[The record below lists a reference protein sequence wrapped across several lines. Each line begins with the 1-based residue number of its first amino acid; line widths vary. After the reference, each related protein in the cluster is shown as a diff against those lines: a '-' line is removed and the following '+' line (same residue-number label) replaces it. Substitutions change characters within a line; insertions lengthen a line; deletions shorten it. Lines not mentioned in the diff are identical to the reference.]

1 MGVQE
6 RLSLEAISE
15 HSLIACT
22 HIHRYRL
29 AAELVSGLRVLD
41 LGCGVGYGS
50 EIMASVA
57 ASVHGVDSDAATVDT
72 AARTIGARTSATF
85 EVADAVAYLQEGLAD
100 RFDVVVCFEALEHFD
115 DPEIAIAGF
124 RKQAK
129 YGLGLIL
136 SVPNSRAF
144 EEENEFH
151 RSQFGYLEAVALAD
165 SIPNTV
171 MINQYLT
178 EGSLISA
185 EQAADDLDATL
196 ENLEQAESEYANHFI
211 LVTNLDH
218 DLATRLSA
226 RAQILEAPTHNRYM
240 RSLEQGNREL
250 LRRNNELAR
259 KMMGGQSPS
268 TSKVDSAAV
277 AFVASLKDRIAT
289 LEESIMTQETELVAE
304 LAQREEMILAQRRE
318 ILEIRQQVL
327 AVAAPIDHPGFLA
340 RIKQRLRV

>member
-6 RLSLEAISE
+6 RLSLEAVSE
-15 HSLIACT
+15 HTLIACT
-22 HIHRYRL
+22 HTHRYRL
-29 AAELVSGLRVLD
+29 AAELVGGLRVLD

-50 EIMASVA
+50 EIMAGLA
-57 ASVHGVDSDAATVDT
+57 ASVHGVDSDVATIDI
-72 AARTIGARTSATF
+72 AARTIGARTFATF
-85 EVADAVAYLQEGLAD
+85 EVADAVAYIQEELTD

-115 DPEIAIAGF
+115 DPEIAIAGL

-129 YGLGLIL
+129 GGLGLIL

-171 MINQYLT
+171 MVNQYLT
-178 EGSLISA
+178 EGSLICA

-196 ENLEQAESEYANHFI
+196 ENLEQAEIEYANHFI

-218 DLATRLSA
+218 DLAVRLSA

-240 RSLEQGNREL
+240 RSLEIGNREL

-259 KMMGGQSPS
+259 KMMAGRSPT

-277 AFVASLKDRIAT
+277 AFVAAFKDRIAT
-289 LEESIMTQETELVAE
+289 LEAD
-304 LAQREEMILAQRRE
+304 LAQREELVLAQRHE
-318 ILEIRQQVL
+318 ILELRQQLLTTATSV
-327 AVAAPIDHPGFLA
+327 VQSGFLA
-340 RIKQRLRV
+340 RIKQRTRA

>member
-6 RLSLEAISE
+6 RLSLEAVSE

-50 EIMASVA
+50 EVMAGVA

-85 EVADAVAYLQEGLAD
+85 EVADAVAYLQQELTD

-115 DPEIAIAGF
+115 DPELAIAGL
-124 RKQAK
+124 RKQAED
-129 YGLGLIL
+129 GLGLIV

-151 RSQFGYLEAVALAD
+151 RSQFGYLEAVTLAD

-171 MINQYLT
+171 MVNQYLT
-178 EGSLISA
+178 EGSLICA
-185 EQAADDLDATL
+185 EQATDDLDAAL
-196 ENLEQAESEYANHFI
+196 ESLEQAESEYANHFI
-211 LVTNLDH
+211 LVTNLDP
-218 DLATRLSA
+218 DLGARLTA

-240 RSLEQGNREL
+240 RSLEKGNREL

-259 KMMGGQSPS
+259 KMMGGRSPS
-268 TSKVDSAAV
+268 KSKVDSAAV
-277 AFVASLKDRIAT
+277 AFVVALEDRIAA
-289 LEESIMTQETELVAE
+289 LEME
-304 LAQREEMILAQRRE
+304 LAPREELILAQRHE
-318 ILEIRQQVL
+318 ILELRQQL
-327 AVAAPIDHPGFLA
+327 MIASAAPVVQPGLLK
-340 RIKQRLRV
+340 RIKRRGRS

>member
-6 RLSLEAISE
+6 RLSLEAVSE

-50 EIMASVA
+50 EMMAAVA
-57 ASVHGVDSDAATVDT
+57 ASVHGIDSDVATVDI

-85 EVADAVAYLQEGLAD
+85 EVADALVYLQDELAD

-115 DPEIAIAGF
+115 DPEVAIAGL
-124 RKQAK
+124 RKQAEG
-129 YGLGLIL
+129 GLGLIV

-151 RSQFGYLEAVALAD
+151 RSQFGYLEAVALAG

-171 MINQYLT
+171 IVGQYFT
-178 EGSLISA
+178 EGSLMCI
-185 EQAADDLDATL
+185 EEGTDDLDVTL
-196 ENLEQAESEYANHFI
+196 ENREQAEIEYANHFI

-218 DLATRLSA
+218 DRAVRVTA
-226 RAQILEAPTHNRYM
+226 RAQIAQAPTHNRYV
-240 RSLEQGNREL
+240 RSLESGNREL

-259 KMMGGQSPS
+259 KMLSGRAPA
-268 TSKVDSAAV
+268 TSRADSAAV
-277 AFVASLKDRIAT
+277 AFVTALRDRIAT
-289 LEESIMTQETELVAE
+289 VEAELAQRQAE
-304 LAQREEMILAQRRE
+304 LAQREELILAQRRE

-327 AVAAPIDHPGFLA
+327 AVAIPVDRPGFLT
-340 RIKQRLRV
+340 RIKQRLQA

>member
-6 RLSLEAISE
+6 RLSLDAISE

-57 ASVHGVDSDAATVDT
+57 SSVHGVDSDVATVDT
-72 AARTIGARTSATF
+72 AAITIGARTSATF
-85 EVADAVAYLQEGLAD
+85 EAADAVAYLQEELAD

-115 DPEIAIAGF
+115 DPEIAMAGL

-129 YGLGLIL
+129 DGLGLIV

-151 RSQFGYLEAVALAD
+151 RSQFGYLEAVALAG

-171 MINQYLT
+171 MVNQYLT
-178 EGSLISA
+178 EGSLICT

-196 ENLEQAESEYANHFI
+196 ENLEQAEIEYANHFI
-211 LVTNLDH
+211 LVTNFDQ
-218 DLATRLSA
+218 DLASKLSV
-226 RAQILEAPTHNRYM
+226 RTQILEAPTHNRYM
-240 RSLEQGNREL
+240 RSLEIGNREL

-259 KMMGGQSPS
+259 KMMAGRSPA

-277 AFVASLKDRIAT
+277 AFVAALEDRIAT
-289 LEESIMTQETELVAE
+289 LE
-304 LAQREEMILAQRRE
+304 AQFAPREELILAQRNE
-318 ILEIRQQVL
+318 ILELRRQLL
-327 AVAAPIDHPGFLA
+327 ANVTPVVQPGLLA
-340 RIKQRLRV
+340 RVKHRKRA